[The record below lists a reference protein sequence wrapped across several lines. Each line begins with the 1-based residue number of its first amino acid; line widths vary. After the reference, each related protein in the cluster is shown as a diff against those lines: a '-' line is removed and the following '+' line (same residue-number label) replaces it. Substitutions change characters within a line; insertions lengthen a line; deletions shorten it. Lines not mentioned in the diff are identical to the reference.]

1 MFIQNCV
8 FYSKFDKGKTLYTNV
23 PVREIK
29 THVRRSYLAVL
40 EASIRPIR
48 NPIARKA
55 YRVHIFRCLSLAKKR
70 GERREERRGG
80 RERERRGEERCQ
92 GKGRALFVLRH
103 PAAV

>member
-1 MFIQNCV
+1 M
-8 FYSKFDKGKTLYTNV
+8 YLY
-23 PVREIK
+23 EIK

-55 YRVHIFRCLSLAKKR
+55 YRVHIFRCLGKA
-70 GERREERRGG
+70 RGG
-80 RERERRGEERCQ
+80 RAERAKGGGRGKGRCQ
-92 GKGRALFVLRH
+92 GKGSALFVLRH